1 MPRLHSYIRLTAAQ
15 RTELESFMRAVV
27 SRNPPD
33 RQARRRAQA
42 IWYSSQDK
50 SVQEL
55 SQKYKCSIR
64 AIWSW
69 FAAYQ
74 KQGVKGLLSR
84 PVSKRLSQLQRDKL
98 WQMKRQT
105 LASSPT
111 TSRSGKEYW
120 TYQRLAQW
128 VKKKWGITISPR
140 RLQQIL
146 VQDL

>member
-1 MPRLHSYIRLTAAQ
+1 
-15 RTELESFMRAVV
+15 MRAVV
-27 SRNPPD
+27 SREPPD
-33 RQARRRAQA
+33 WLTRKRAQA
-42 IWYSSQDK
+42 IWYSSQGK

-84 PVSKRLSQLQRDKL
+84 PVSKRLTQLQRAKL

-105 LASSPT
+105 KVARGDPVGTLQT
-111 TSRSGKEYW
+111 RLRRERW
-120 TYQRLAQW
+120 TYQRLARW
-128 VKKKWGITISPR
+128 VKKNWGITVSPR
-140 RLQQIL
+140 RLGQL
-146 VQDL
+146 LASYTKV

>member
-1 MPRLHSYIRLTAAQ
+1 MPRPHFYIRLSPKERA
-15 RTELESFMRAVV
+15 ELESFMRAVL
-27 SRNPPD
+27 SREPPD

-42 IWYSSQDK
+42 IWYSSQGK

-64 AIWSW
+64 AIWLW

-84 PVSKRLSQLQRDKL
+84 PVSKQLTQLQRAKL

-105 LASSPT
+105 
-111 TSRSGKEYW
+111 KECW
-120 TYQRLAQW
+120 TYPGLARW
-128 VKKKWGITISPR
+128 VKKNWGITISPR
-140 RLQQIL
+140 RLGQLLARCRTIRY
-146 VQDL
+146 V